1 MSSPSSI
8 RNSAPLHWGQA
19 CIHCRRR
26 KMRCDGARPICGQ
39 CTRGNRSE
47 DCQYRDSQG
56 RTKMEI
62 LEENISRVEARIREL
77 ENPQEQGPPVLLS
90 DPYSANGS
98 SSNLEP
104 VPPLVYG
111 WWTLPEPPLELKT
124 VLIDK
129 FLDYASEFGFF
140 MNVSRFRSAA
150 LDPSAY
156 YYRPLPAL
164 MTTIYLLG
172 IFLSHTPSLTVHEKT
187 FLERALTDVSGA
199 LSNHHPQKFV
209 QTIQAEAL
217 LASYF
222 LASGRFLEGKYHIT
236 AALSLGLSI
245 GLNKL
250 RSDRNTSPGLVT
262 ILPAPQDAIEEGER
276 VDACWIVLILDKCW
290 AVALASAPS
299 STCPSDLV
307 GIQIDTP
314 WPLEVQGYE
323 HGGFPSSMVC
333 SYTVQKYLRGAPTSG
348 GNEMS
353 TKALHVKASLLWER
367 ATDLIRN
374 WKSGMWASLVL
385 PSFLND
391 NSNINVDMTQQ
402 ESIVFYASFAALD
415 GLLENLRSALPSLN
429 EAANPTSAK
438 RRTLFV
444 VHNLTYATIM
454 QLYGLFAR
462 VDTQSK
468 DKVLMA
474 AQAVFQMTGTVP
486 HGSPINP
493 IIGTVWIS
501 AGQVLLE
508 ELVVLRASRSAHG
521 PANVRETE
529 LLSVFNVGFQ
539 DMNLLAES
547 CILLSKSESV

>member
-1 MSSPSSI
+1 MSSPSST
-8 RNSAPLHWGQA
+8 RNSVPLHWGQA

-56 RTKMEI
+56 RTKMEV

-77 ENPQEQGPPVLLS
+77 ENPQEQGLSVHLS
-90 DPYSANGS
+90 DPYPVDGS
-98 SSNLEP
+98 SSNAGMSSFFAF
-104 VPPLVYG
+104 V
-111 WWTLPEPPLELKT
+111 TLIPSLKMLST
-124 VLIDK
+124 AYRIDR
-129 FLDYASEFGFF
+129 FLDCASEYGFF

-172 IFLSHTPSLTVHEKT
+172 IFLSHTPSLTLHEKT
-187 FLERALTDVSGA
+187 FLERALADVSGA
-199 LSNHHPQKFV
+199 LSNHHPQKV
-209 QTIQAEAL
+209 LQTIQAETL

-222 LASGRFLEGKYHIT
+222 LASGRFLEGKYHVT

-245 GLNKL
+245 GLNKI
-250 RSDRNTSPGLVT
+250 RSDRNTSSGPAT

-276 VDACWIVLILDKCW
+276 IDACWIVFILDKCW
-290 AVALASAPS
+290 AVALASEPS
-299 STCPSDLV
+299 SMCPSDIV

-314 WPLEVQGYE
+314 WPLEVQDYE
-323 HGGFPSSMVC
+323 HVGFPSSMVC
-333 SYTVQKYLRGAPTSG
+333 SYTVQKYLKGTPTSG

-353 TKALHVKASLLWER
+353 TMALHAKASLLWER

-374 WKSGMWASLVL
+374 WKS
-385 PSFLND
+385 
-391 NSNINVDMTQQ
+391 DMTQE
-402 ESIVFYASFAALD
+402 ESIDFYASFAALD
-415 GLLENLRSALPSLN
+415 GLLENLRSVFPSPN
-429 EAANPTSAK
+429 EVANPTSAK

-444 VHNLTYATIM
+444 AHNLTYAAIM
-454 QLYGLFAR
+454 QLYGLFAKI
-462 VDTQSK
+462 DTQSQ

-474 AQAVFQMTGTVP
+474 AQAVFRMTGTVP

-493 IIGTVWIS
+493 IIGVGPTYRRRSVLYLIS
-501 AGQVLLE
+501 FLTRQSGYPRVKSY
-508 ELVVLRASRSAHG
+508 LRNWLR
-521 PANVRETE
+521 
-529 LLSVFNVGFQ
+529 
-539 DMNLLAES
+539 
-547 CILLSKSESV
+547 

>member
-1 MSSPSSI
+1 MSPPSSI

-26 KMRCDGARPICGQ
+26 KMSQVVLCSDATGLAPFA
-39 CTRGNRSE
+39 
-47 DCQYRDSQG
+47 DSA
-56 RTKMEI
+56 
-62 LEENISRVEARIREL
+62 LEETDPKIVNIGT
-77 ENPQEQGPPVLLS
+77 EQDPPVLLS
-90 DPYSANGS
+90 DPYSVDGS
-98 SSNLEP
+98 SSNPEP

-111 WWTLPEPPLELKT
+111 WWTLPDPPLELKT
-124 VLIDK
+124 VLIDR
-129 FLDYASEFGFF
+129 FLDSASEYGFF
-140 MNVSRFRSAA
+140 MNISRFRSAA

-199 LSNHHPQKFV
+199 LSNHHPQKFL
-209 QTIQAEAL
+209 QTIQAEVL

-236 AALSLGLSI
+236 ATLSLGLSI
-245 GLNKL
+245 GLNKI
-250 RSDRNTSPGLVT
+250 RSDRQTSPGPAT

-276 VDACWIVLILDKCW
+276 VDACWIVLIVDKCW
-290 AVALASAPS
+290 AVALASEPS
-299 STCPSDLV
+299 TACPSDLV

-314 WPLEVQGYE
+314 WPLEVQDYE
-323 HGGFPSSMVC
+323 HGGFPPKLVC
-333 SYTVQKYLRGAPTSG
+333 SYTVQKYLKGAPTSG
-348 GNEMS
+348 GNDMS

-374 WKSGMWASLVL
+374 WKS
-385 PSFLND
+385 
-391 NSNINVDMTQQ
+391 DMTQE
-402 ESIVFYASFAALD
+402 ESIDFYASFAALD
-415 GLLENLRSALPSLN
+415 TLLENLRSVLPLPN
-429 EAANPTSAK
+429 EVADPISVK

-444 VHNLTYATIM
+444 AHNLTYATIM

-462 VDTQSK
+462 IDTQSK

-474 AQAVFQMTGTVP
+474 AQAVFQMAGTVP

-493 IIGTVWIS
+493 IIGTVWVS

-508 ELVVLRASRSAHG
+508 ELVALMASRSEEG
-521 PANVRETE
+521 SANARETE
-529 LLSVFNVGFQ
+529 LLGVFKAGSQ
-539 DMNLLAES
+539 DMSLLAES
-547 CILLSKSESV
+547 CILLKYQVMQIQEAFAAL

>member
-56 RTKMEI
+56 RTKMEV

-77 ENPQEQGPPVLLS
+77 ETPQEQGPPVLLS
-90 DPYSANGS
+90 DPYSVNGS
-98 SSNLEP
+98 SLNLEL
-104 VPPLVYG
+104 VSPLVYG

-124 VLIDK
+124 VLIDR
-129 FLDYASEFGFF
+129 FLDCASEYGFF

-164 MTTIYLLG
+164 MAAIYLLG

-187 FLERALTDVSGA
+187 FLERALTDISGA

-209 QTIQAEAL
+209 QTIQAEVL

-245 GLNKL
+245 GLNKV
-250 RSDRNTSPGLVT
+250 RSDRNTSPGPAT

-276 VDACWIVLILDKCW
+276 VDACWIILILDKCW

-314 WPLEVQGYE
+314 WPLEVQDYE

-353 TKALHVKASLLWER
+353 TKALHAKASLLWER

-374 WKSGMWASLVL
+374 WKS
-385 PSFLND
+385 
-391 NSNINVDMTQQ
+391 DMSQQ
-402 ESIVFYASFAALD
+402 ESIDFYASFAALD
-415 GLLENLRSALPSLN
+415 GLLETLRSALPLPN
-429 EAANPTSAK
+429 EVINPTSAK
-438 RRTLFV
+438 RRTLFIA
-444 VHNLTYATIM
+444 HNLTYATIM

-474 AQAVFQMTGTVP
+474 AQAVFQMTGTVL
-486 HGSPINP
+486 HGSPVNP
-493 IIGTVWIS
+493 IIGTVWVS

-508 ELVVLRASRSAHG
+508 ELVALRASRSAHS
-521 PANVRETE
+521 PANARETE
-529 LLSVFNVGFQ
+529 LLGVFNAGFQ

-547 CILLSKSESV
+547 CILLKYQVMQIQEAFAAL

>member
-1 MSSPSSI
+1 MSSPSST
-8 RNSAPLHWGQA
+8 RNSVPLHWGQA

-56 RTKMEI
+56 RTKMEV
-62 LEENISRVEARIREL
+62 LEENIIRVEARIREL
-77 ENPQEQGPPVLLS
+77 ESPQEQGLPVLLS
-90 DPYSANGS
+90 NPYSVDGS
-98 SSNLEP
+98 SSNAES

-111 WWTLPEPPLELKT
+111 WWTLPEPPLELKS
-124 VLIDK
+124 VLIDR
-129 FLDYASEFGFF
+129 FLDCASEYGFF

-172 IFLSHTPSLTVHEKT
+172 IFLSHTPSLTLHEKT

-199 LSNHHPQKFV
+199 LTNHHPQKV
-209 QTIQAEAL
+209 LQTIQAEVL

-236 AALSLGLSI
+236 TALSLGLSI
-245 GLNKL
+245 GLNRI
-250 RSDRNTSPGLVT
+250 RSDRNTSSGPVT

-276 VDACWIVLILDKCW
+276 VDACWVVFILDKCW
-290 AVALASAPS
+290 AVALASEPC

-314 WPLEVQGYE
+314 WPLEVQDYE
-323 HGGFPSSMVC
+323 RVHPTSN
-333 SYTVQKYLRGAPTSG
+333 SYTVQKYLKGTPTSG
-348 GNEMS
+348 GDEMS
-353 TKALHVKASLLWER
+353 AKALHAKASLLWER

-374 WKSGMWASLVL
+374 WKS
-385 PSFLND
+385 
-391 NSNINVDMTQQ
+391 DMTQE
-402 ESIVFYASFAALD
+402 ESIDFYASFAALD
-415 GLLENLRSALPSLN
+415 GLLENLRSALPSPN
-429 EAANPTSAK
+429 ELANSTSSK
-438 RRTLFV
+438 RNTLFV
-444 VHNLTYATIM
+444 AHNLTYATII

-462 VDTQSK
+462 IDPQSQ

-474 AQAVFQMTGTVP
+474 AQAVFRMTGSVS

-493 IIGTVWIS
+493 IIGTIWVS

-508 ELVVLRASRSAHG
+508 ELVVLRASRLGHSPASA
-521 PANVRETE
+521 RETE
-529 LLSVFNVGFQ
+529 LMSVLNARIQ
-539 DMNLLAES
+539 DMCLLAES
-547 CILLSKSESV
+547 CILLKYQVMQIQEVFAAL